1 MELDPILIELDAR
14 ISRAFHLVEAADA
27 VVALFPTGTRHTMAK
42 TSLTI
47 SVQSELKDLFGWPRP
62 FVVSRDLDSYVCDA
76 ESEEGR

>member
-1 MELDPILIELDAR
+1 MEFDPNVIELDTR
-14 ISRAFHLVEAADA
+14 INRAFQLVEAASA
-27 VVALFPTGTRHTMAK
+27 LVALFPDGTRHTMTK

-76 ESEEGR
+76 DSEEGR